1 MVSPDLLLCAPFW
14 DSHQMRQ
21 NEAKTTYNTNITH
34 THMYMSAAAV
44 AVNANANVT
53 ANSAKLSE
61 LAKRIQIANRV
72 QLTRRFC
79 GQRDQVCV
87 ANNIIAIYGIAC
99 VIVSDHKYVCTLFT
113 LIAFNAK
120 THLALRSGIS
130 LIVIASQASVVLSVT
145 AAR

>member
-1 MVSPDLLLCAPFW
+1 MRAFLGLAPNAAKRGKNHIQ
-14 DSHQMRQ
+14 HQQ
-21 NEAKTTYNTNITH
+21 HPH
-34 THMYMSAAAV
+34 TYMSAAAV

-53 ANSAKLSE
+53 ANSAELSE

-99 VIVSDHKYVCTLFT
+99 VAVIVSDHKYVCTLFT

-120 THLALRSGIS
+120 TH
-130 LIVIASQASVVLSVT
+130 
-145 AAR
+145 

>member
-1 MVSPDLLLCAPFW
+1 
-14 DSHQMRQ
+14 
-21 NEAKTTYNTNITH
+21 
-34 THMYMSAAAV
+34 MSAAAV

-53 ANSAKLSE
+53 ANSAELSE

-99 VIVSDHKYVCTLFT
+99 VAVIVRDHKYVCTLFT

-120 THLALRSGIS
+120 TH
-130 LIVIASQASVVLSVT
+130 
-145 AAR
+145 